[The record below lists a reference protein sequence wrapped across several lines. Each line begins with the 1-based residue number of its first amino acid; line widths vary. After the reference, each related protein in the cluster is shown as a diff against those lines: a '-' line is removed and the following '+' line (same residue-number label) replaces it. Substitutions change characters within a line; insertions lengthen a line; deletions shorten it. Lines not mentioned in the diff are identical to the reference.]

1 MPDKL
6 SRGVLRT
13 FFETGDVPT
22 QKNFE
27 DFIESYLNSIDDGV
41 NVDVNKNL
49 LVSGAVKV
57 GNQPTDP
64 TEGGYIRWN
73 GSQFQGFNGTSWE
86 ELGSGGGGGD
96 TIWQLDGNN
105 AHYGAGTSN
114 NQRRVGIGTSSPNT
128 ALHIENGNSM
138 NAIGATGRG
147 YLTLGTLG
155 GTHMIMDNN
164 EIVVR
169 NVSGV
174 GGFTAGDLDIQRF
187 GGNINMGGAGASQVS
202 VTIRGNLSVT
212 GTVTA
217 SNIPSDERLKEGVR
231 PLELGLE
238 TLLRLNPIRFSY
250 NGKGGI
256 PQNGQQ
262 IGLSA
267 QNVRAALP
275 EAAPTFQ
282 ALLNPGDEAPSTLLG
297 VDPNAL
303 IALLINAV
311 KQLTGRVAELEKALQ
326 VEGAQ

>member
-27 DFIESYLNSIDDGV
+27 DLIESYLNSIDDGV
-41 NVDVNKNL
+41 NVDTNQNL
-49 LVSGAVKV
+49 LVNGAVKV
-57 GNQPTDP
+57 GNPPSDP
-64 TEGGYIRWN
+64 TEGGFIRWN
-73 GSQFQGFNGTSWE
+73 GSQFEGFNGTSWE
-86 ELGSGGGGGD
+86 ELGSGGAGAD
-96 TIWQLDGNN
+96 PIWQLTGNN
-105 AHYGAGTSN
+105 AHYGAGTTN
-114 NQRRVGIGTSSPNT
+114 NQRRVGIGTNSPNT

-138 NAIGATGRG
+138 NSISAVGRG

-169 NVSGV
+169 NVAGV

-187 GGNINMGGAGASQVS
+187 GGNINMGGSGGNVA
-202 VTIRGNLSVT
+202 VTIRGNLNVS

-217 SNIPSDERLKEGVR
+217 SNIPSDERLKENIR

-238 TLLRLNPIRFSY
+238 TLLKLNPIRFSF

-256 PQNGQQ
+256 PQNGPQ

-267 QNVRAALP
+267 QNVQEALP
-275 EAAPTFQ
+275 EAAPSFQ
-282 ALLNPGDEAPSTLLG
+282 ARLNPGDESPAQLLG

-311 KQLTGRVAELEKALQ
+311 KQLSGRVAELEKA
-326 VEGAQ
+326 VKMAEAQ